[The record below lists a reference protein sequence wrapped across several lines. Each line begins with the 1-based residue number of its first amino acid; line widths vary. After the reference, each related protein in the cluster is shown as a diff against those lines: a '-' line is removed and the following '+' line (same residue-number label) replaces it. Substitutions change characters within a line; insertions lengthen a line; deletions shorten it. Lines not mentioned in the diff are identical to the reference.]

1 MLVMTS
7 YPYNFMFKYM
17 YSKEI
22 SYYIHWH
29 NLETQF
35 TTEISYYIHWHTLET
50 QFTSAKIDKQHNLSN
65 KKWNQNKELKNL
77 AKYDEAQDLT
87 GK

>member
-7 YPYNFMFKYM
+7 YPYNFIFKYM
-17 YSKEI
+17 YSK
-22 SYYIHWH
+22 
-29 NLETQF
+29 
-35 TTEISYYIHWHTLET
+35 EISYYIHWHTLET